1 MCIQNGMSKNNS
13 GLVVPKY
20 VTILKILAVND
31 YMPIEKTHQSLV
43 LKSARMKYL
52 PYENVKNLALLL
64 LLN

>member
-43 LKSARMKYL
+43 LKSA
-52 PYENVKNLALLL
+52 
-64 LLN
+64 